1 MKRWFDIITNIAFV
15 CICLFLLW
23 ILALV
28 FVFASF
34 RIPSESMSPELREGD
49 YILVWKPIVGARL
62 FNLSRLLNH
71 EQTGIYRLPGFRKI
85 KRNDVVVFNFPYP
98 NDRSRIEM
106 HIMKYYIKRCIG
118 LPGDT
123 VSISNGMFKI
133 KGVDIPLGNITS
145 QKRIGLMRSEDL
157 PEMVY
162 KCFPY
167 DSLIDWNIKEFG
179 PLFVPSEGDIVK
191 MDRIGGVLYR
201 KLIEWEQEKKM
212 NVKGDTVLLN
222 DSVITSYQFRKN
234 YYFVA
239 GDHGENSQ
247 DSRYWGLL
255 PEEYIVGV
263 ASRIWKSEDSYTG
276 DICWDRVWKKI
287 E

>member
-98 NDRSRIEM
+98 NDQSRIEM
-106 HIMKYYIKRCIG
+106 HIMKYYIKRCYW
-118 LPGDT
+118 T
-123 VSISNGMFKI
+123 
-133 KGVDIPLGNITS
+133 TW
-145 QKRIGLMRSEDL
+145 R
-157 PEMVY
+157 Y
-162 KCFPY
+162 CFH
-167 DSLIDWNIKEFG
+167 K
-179 PLFVPSEGDIVK
+179 
-191 MDRIGGVLYR
+191 
-201 KLIEWEQEKKM
+201 
-212 NVKGDTVLLN
+212 
-222 DSVITSYQFRKN
+222 
-234 YYFVA
+234 
-239 GDHGENSQ
+239 
-247 DSRYWGLL
+247 
-255 PEEYIVGV
+255 
-263 ASRIWKSEDSYTG
+263 
-276 DICWDRVWKKI
+276 
-287 E
+287 